1 MKLEEAINQVKPAS
15 REAAEAARKRWD
27 SIAKPLNGLGVLE
40 EDIVRIA
47 AAQGRAEVSLEKK
60 AIAVMCADNGIVTEG
75 VTQTGQEVTSIVAG
89 NMGTGQSCVCLM
101 AACAGAQVIP
111 VDVGMAGE
119 EELPGVLNRRVA
131 AGTRNFRKEPAMTR
145 EQARLAL
152 EAGIWT
158 AELFSK
164 RGIRLAGSGEMGI
177 GNTTTSSAVAS
188 VMLGLPP
195 EEVTGRGA
203 GLDTAGYQR
212 KVQVI
217 RDGIRLHRPDPKDP
231 VDVLSKV
238 GGFDL
243 GGLAGFYIGCAA
255 LRIPVVLDGL
265 ICCSAALLAAGLCP
279 QVKDYLLASHAPAEP
294 GANPALKALGLKPAI
309 CAGRVWEREL
319 GQRHCSLCWIWRSG
333 FTGP

>member
-119 EELPGVLNRRVA
+119 ENLPGVLNRRVA

-164 RGIRLAGSGEMGI
+164 RGIRLAGSGETAP
-177 GNTTTSSAVAS
+177 TTAS
-188 VMLGLPP
+188 M
-195 EEVTGRGA
+195 
-203 GLDTAGYQR
+203 
-212 KVQVI
+212 
-217 RDGIRLHRPDPKDP
+217 
-231 VDVLSKV
+231 
-238 GGFDL
+238 
-243 GGLAGFYIGCAA
+243 
-255 LRIPVVLDGL
+255 
-265 ICCSAALLAAGLCP
+265 
-279 QVKDYLLASHAPAEP
+279 
-294 GANPALKALGLKPAI
+294 
-309 CAGRVWEREL
+309 
-319 GQRHCSLCWIWRSG
+319 
-333 FTGP
+333 